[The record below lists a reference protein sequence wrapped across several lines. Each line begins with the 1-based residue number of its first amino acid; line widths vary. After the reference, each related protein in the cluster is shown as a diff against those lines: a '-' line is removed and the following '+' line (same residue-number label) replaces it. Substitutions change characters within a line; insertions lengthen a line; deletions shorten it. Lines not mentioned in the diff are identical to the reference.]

1 MGVDPHGQT
10 TGEASL
16 CRAVANQSIQ
26 IKEQSIMKLIFG
38 FLLFVAAVAITGGLY
53 LAIRKPEKKK
63 TDLEKLESACCQT
76 FYRIRQLDDYLAR
89 IYTTAFFRMI
99 PSSRKERSNVS
110 EKQSSGSDLP
120 HDSGVIPAE

>member
-10 TGEASL
+10 AGEASL
-16 CRAVANQSIQ
+16 CRAVANQPIQ

-38 FLLFVAAVAITGGLY
+38 FLLFVAAVAMTGGLY
-53 LAIRKPEKKK
+53 LVIRKPEK
-63 TDLEKLESACCQT
+63 LESVCRQIFC
-76 FYRIRQLDDYLAR
+76 RIRQLDDYLAR

>member
-1 MGVDPHGQT
+1 
-10 TGEASL
+10 
-16 CRAVANQSIQ
+16 
-26 IKEQSIMKLIFG
+26 MKLIFG

-53 LAIRKPEKKK
+53 LAIRKPAQKK
-63 TDLEKLESACCQT
+63 TDLEKLESVCRQIVHC
-76 FYRIRQLDDYLAR
+76 IRQLDDYLAR

-110 EKQSSGSDLP
+110 EQQSSGSDLP

>member
-10 TGEASL
+10 AGEASL
-16 CRAVANQSIQ
+16 CRAVANQPIQ

-38 FLLFVAAVAITGGLY
+38 FLLFVAAVVITGGLY
-53 LAIRKPEKKK
+53 LVIRKPEQKK
-63 TDLEKLESACCQT
+63 TDLEKLESVCRQIVH
-76 FYRIRQLDDYLAR
+76 RIRQLDDYLAR

-99 PSSRKERSNVS
+99 PCSRKEQSNVS

-120 HDSGVIPAE
+120 HDSGVISAE